1 MKILNLTTAIPSK
14 HGTGADIA
22 SQHFIN
28 AMRTLGHS
36 VSVVGYRRRGDS
48 PHPYSEGTIEVGE
61 RHIETRAAGY
71 YPLLWGAIALVQQLP
86 YTSAKYYSKQYIQN
100 VRSLLSRDRY
110 DAVILEHSSQLYWLK
125 SALKNHGQVAVLA
138 HNLEH
143 QIYQERL
150 KDSSN
155 PLGKKVYQREAKL
168 VKQIEDDIA
177 VTSKA
182 IWALS
187 PSDANYFMQPGKEA
201 AVRVFELPSSVAEP
215 IDPNHPKTYD
225 IGMVGSWI
233 WKPNMDGLIYFFDRV
248 YPLLPPHLSIKV
260 AGRGAEW
267 LKDKYPNVEYL
278 GFVEDAQKF
287 LAQAKAIAISSIRGS
302 GVQIKTLEAIG
313 LGKPVVATSFALR
326 GIKTFP
332 TTVQAAETPE
342 LFAEY
347 LQSAIDKPVTCDDL
361 ESVKAWVQNRHSQ
374 FLHSVDT
381 ALKTLVN

>member
-14 HGTGADIA
+14 NGTGADIA

-28 AMRTLGHS
+28 AMRSLGHS
-36 VSVVGYRRRGDS
+36 VSVVGYRRWGDS
-48 PHPYSEGTIEVGE
+48 HSYGEGTIEVGE

-71 YPLLWGAIALVQQLP
+71 YPLLWGAIALFQQLP
-86 YTSAKYYSKQYIQN
+86 YTSAKYYSRHYVQY
-100 VRSLLSRDRY
+100 VKSLLSKHRY

-125 SALKNHGQVAVLA
+125 SALENHSKVAVLA

-155 PLGKKVYQREAKL
+155 PLGQKVYQREARL
-168 VKQIEDDIA
+168 VKQIEDDLA
-177 VTSKA
+177 LTSKA

-187 PSDANYFMQPGKEA
+187 PNDANYFMQPGKTA
-201 AVRVFELPSSVAEP
+201 AVRVFELPSSVTEP
-215 IDPNHPKTYD
+215 IAPTHPKTYD
-225 IGMVGSWI
+225 IGMIGSWI
-233 WKPNMDGLIYFFDRV
+233 WKPNMDGLTYFFDHV
-248 YPLLPPHLSIKV
+248 YPHLPPHLSIKV

-287 LAQAKAIAISSIRGS
+287 LAEAKVIAISSIRGS

-313 LGKPVVATSFALR
+313 LGKPVVATPFALR
-326 GIKTFP
+326 GLKTFP

-347 LQSAIDKPVTCDDL
+347 LQSAINKSVTSDDL
-361 ESVKAWVQNRHSQ
+361 ESVKAWVHNRHSQ

-381 ALKTLVN
+381 ALETLVN

>member
-14 HGTGADIA
+14 YGTGADIA
-22 SQHFIN
+22 SQHFID

-36 VSVVGYRRRGDS
+36 VSVVGYRRWGDS
-48 PHPYSEGTIEVGE
+48 HSYGEGTIEVGE

-86 YTSAKYYSKQYIQN
+86 YTSAKYYSKHYVQM
-100 VRSLLSRDRY
+100 VKSLLSKHNY

-125 SALKNHGQVAVLA
+125 SVLENHSQVAVLA

-155 PLGKKVYQREAKL
+155 PLGKKVYQREAQL
-168 VKQIEDDIA
+168 VKQIEDDLA

-187 PSDANYFMQPGKEA
+187 PHDANYFKQPGKTA
-201 AVRVFELPSSVAEP
+201 SVQVFELPSSATEP

-233 WKPNMDGLIYFFDRV
+233 WKPNMDGLIYFFEQV
-248 YPLLPPHLSIKV
+248 YPHLPPHLSIRV

-267 LKDKYPNVEYL
+267 LNDKYPNVEYL

-313 LGKPVVATSFALR
+313 LGKPVVATPFALR
-326 GIKTFP
+326 GVKTFP
-332 TTVQAAETPE
+332 TTVQVGESPE
-342 LFAEY
+342 QFAEY
-347 LQSAIDKPVTCDDL
+347 LQSAINKPVTKSDL
-361 ESVKAWVQNRHSQ
+361 ESVKVWVQNRHSQ

-381 ALKTLVN
+381 ALETLVN